1 MKRNEG
7 FTLVELIVSIAIA
20 SLIMMAATSTMLL
33 GLRIN
38 AQTTKNIQS
47 QNATDML
54 MQVLQRAAEET
65 ITIYEDKVND
75 KVVKTTIKI
84 PDNSEFIVY
93 NHGTPELLLN
103 GSVFM
108 KEVTDF
114 EAVLSENN
122 SLLTVTIETN
132 GKKYTSSV
140 YCRLNPTPPPTPDE
154 GGGNGEP

>member
-1 MKRNEG
+1 MTKRNEG

-54 MQVLQRAAEET
+54 MQVLQKAAEET
-65 ITIYEDKVND
+65 ITIVETESNGNPE
-75 KVVKTTIKI
+75 KTAIQI

-132 GKKYTSSV
+132 GKEYTASV
-140 YCRLNPTPPPTPDE
+140 YCRLTPTPTPTPE
-154 GGGNGEP
+154 QGGSTE